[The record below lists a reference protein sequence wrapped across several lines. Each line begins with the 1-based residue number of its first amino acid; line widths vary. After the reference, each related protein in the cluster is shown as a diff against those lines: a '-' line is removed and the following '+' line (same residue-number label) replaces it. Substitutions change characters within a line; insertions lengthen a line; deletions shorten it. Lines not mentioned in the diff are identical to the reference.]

1 MTWPEVGCEMSERV
15 DGTPVSVHPMP
26 EDLRPP
32 VLRRLQFIEI
42 VVVSALVAV
51 GSTLVSGAVGLG
63 LIQNW
68 LLLSM
73 VGVGFFLVFGL
84 GGQFAFSQAA
94 FYGIGAYTSA
104 WATRGHIGAD
114 GHTLVGGHPFIVGF
128 LAAVVVSVIVAL
140 VFSVIVQRA
149 NQFYFAIATL
159 ALSYLALDLIQKTK
173 GFANGGDVSRVK
185 EASLMGYAFATP
197 HRQVV
202 LLIGGLAVAL
212 LAVALIERSPMRREL
227 IALRDNPIA
236 TSTTGVPVRK
246 LRFEVFVVG
255 STIAAAAG
263 SLYAHTNGSLS
274 LETFG
279 LGLGIDIFLIVLFG
293 GIGTMWG
300 ALLGAA
306 FVVWVPERLKFV
318 GNHQDL
324 VYGIALV
331 VVMVLFPQGLEG
343 IVRSLVGRAKGLRR
357 SADAPDG

>member
-1 MTWPEVGCEMSERV
+1 
-15 DGTPVSVHPMP
+15 MP
-26 EDLRPP
+26 NDLRPP
-32 VLRRLQFIEI
+32 VLRRLQLIEI
-42 VVVSALVAV
+42 IVVAAVVAI
-51 GSTLVSGAVGLG
+51 GSSFVHGAVGLG

-68 LLLSM
+68 LLLST

-104 WATRGHIGAD
+104 WATRGHIGTD
-114 GHTLVGGHPFIVGF
+114 GHTLMGGQPFIVGF
-128 LAAVVVSVIVAL
+128 LAAIVVSALVAL
-140 VFSVIVQRA
+140 VFSVVVQRA

-159 ALSYLALDLIQKTK
+159 ALSYIALDLFQQVTS
-173 GFANGGDVSRVK
+173 FANGGDVSRVK
-185 EASLMGYAFATP
+185 EASLFGYVFSTP

-202 LLIGGLAVAL
+202 LLIGGLAIAL
-212 LAVALIERSPMRREL
+212 LAVSLIERSPMRREL

-246 LRFEVFVVG
+246 LRFVVFVVG

-274 LETFG
+274 LDTFG
-279 LGLGIDIFLIVLFG
+279 LGLGINIFLIVLFG

-300 ALLGAA
+300 ALFGAA
-306 FVVWVPERLKFV
+306 FVVWVPNRLKFV

-331 VVMVLFPQGLEG
+331 LVMVLFPQGLEG
-343 IVRSLVGRAKGLRR
+343 IFRSITGRFVHAKERR
-357 SADAPDG
+357 ATPGNPDD